1 MSGES
6 GTNPKLRSTLSRLSE
21 TNEDAMAARP
31 APIVK
36 TDLRPK
42 VSFARRSPLH
52 ALVVSLFY
60 APVAAGVLFWGWGMT
75 WLYVVAGVLLLASVA
90 QFTGITIA
98 SKRLKNRLRE
108 HTYRVCLQCQYPLER
123 EPTRGTCPEC
133 GRTVRDK
140 T

>member
-1 MSGES
+1 M
-6 GTNPKLRSTLSRLSE
+6 
-21 TNEDAMAARP
+21 
-31 APIVK
+31 
-36 TDLRPK
+36 
-42 VSFARRSPLH
+42 
-52 ALVVSLFY
+52 SLFY

-123 EPTRGTCPEC
+123 DPTRGTCPEC
-133 GRTVRDK
+133 GVEYHLGEVHGAWEASRWKAALWDEA
-140 T
+140 